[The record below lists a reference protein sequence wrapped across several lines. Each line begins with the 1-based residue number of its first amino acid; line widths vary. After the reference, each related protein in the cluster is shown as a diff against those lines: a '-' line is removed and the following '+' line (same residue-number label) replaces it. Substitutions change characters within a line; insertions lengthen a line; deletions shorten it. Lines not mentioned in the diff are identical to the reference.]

1 MSNACAALSEVSTH
15 SRPKAAGTCWRWKR
29 RTTRRFQHTAAR
41 RRLVLWV
48 KNGGW
53 IFGFQHTAARRRL
66 AAARL
71 QRAHQGGVSTHS
83 RLKAAGSDSQIRWL
97 VFAVSTHSRLK
108 AAGQHSFSIRGCR
121 RERFNTQPP
130 EGGWTAGC
138 FLFWSILCFNTQPP
152 EGGWPKD
159 TYTHVVVLVS
169 THSRLKAAGW
179 RRIWQPISAYR
190 FNTQPPEGGW
200 DLEDLIAEGL
210 VVFQHTAA

>member
-152 EGGWPKD
+152 EGGWP
-159 TYTHVVVLVS
+159 Y
-169 THSRLKAAGW
+169 
-179 RRIWQPISAYR
+179 RIRIRAYPRR
-190 FNTQPPEGGW
+190 FNTQPPEGG
-200 DLEDLIAEGL
+200 
-210 VVFQHTAA
+210 

>member
-169 THSRLKAAGW
+169 THSRLKAAGRIW
-179 RRIWQPISAYR
+179 RRASCSAG

-200 DLEDLIAEGL
+200 PGRI
-210 VVFQHTAA
+210 FPRRSR

>member
-1 MSNACAALSEVSTH
+1 MVSTH
-15 SRPKAAGTCWRWKR
+15 SRPKAAGFRIKQLLYNIVSFNT
-29 RTTRRFQHTAAR
+29 QPPE
-41 RRLVLWV
+41 
-48 KNGGW
+48 GGW
-53 IFGFQHTAARRRL
+53 GMDKGLCLDFVEFQHTAARRRL

-169 THSRLKAAGW
+169 THSRLKAA
-179 RRIWQPISAYR
+179 A
-190 FNTQPPEGGW
+190 N
-200 DLEDLIAEGL
+200 AL
-210 VVFQHTAA
+210 V